1 MNEGFQYIDIIFFA
15 MIAAFLVLRLPS
27 VLGRRTGEEQRRPD
41 PFAQPESAQDNVID
55 LSGRKAVAGR
65 PGDGTLAGGL
75 TQIQLTDPSFS
86 PEGFLIGAKAAFEM
100 ILMAYAKGDKA
111 VLKPLL
117 AGEVFQNFSRAI
129 DEREQADETMETD
142 LVGFKSVEILRAGMD
157 GQDALVTVK
166 FVTEQ
171 VNSVR
176 DKSDTVVDGNPNQVE
191 EVTDIWTFRRDT
203 VSNDPN
209 WDLIATQV
217 PEE

>member
-15 MIAAFLVLRLPS
+15 MIAAFLVLRLRS

-41 PFAQPESAQDNVID
+41 PFAQSESAQDNVID
-55 LSGRKAVAGR
+55 LSDRKAVAGR

-129 DEREQADETMETD
+129 DEREQAEETMETD

>member
-15 MIAAFLVLRLPS
+15 MIAAFLVLRLRS